1 MGVMEKGGE
10 RGSPMTGRFSLEVGP
25 EEAGK
30 RLDVW
35 LTEKLTGLSRTRIQ
49 HLLEEGLILVDGKPA
64 KANHK
69 VRPGQRIWGE
79 IPPPKS
85 LSAQP
90 EPLPLDIIYEDEDL
104 IVVNKPQG
112 MVVHP
117 APGNETGTL
126 VNALLYHCGDLSGIG
141 GALRPGIVHRLDK
154 DTSGLLVAAK
164 NDFAHRSLAAQIKA
178 RKVKRV
184 YLALVYGEI
193 KEPAGKIE
201 APIGRHPVDR
211 QRMAVTFRNSRPAIT
226 YYHVLKRFTGFTLL
240 EVHLETGR
248 THQIRVHMAY
258 LGHPVVG
265 DVLYGPKKQAFEVP
279 GQLLHAGKLG
289 FYHPRTGDY
298 LEFTAPLPPTFI
310 RVLEFLSGGTN
321 IDITL
326 LFS

>member
-1 MGVMEKGGE
+1 
-10 RGSPMTGRFSLEVGP
+10 MTRRFSLEVGP

-35 LTEKLTGLSRTRIQ
+35 LTEKLTGVSRSRIQ
-49 HLLEEGLILVDGKPA
+49 RLIEEGLILVGGRPV
-64 KANHK
+64 KASHK
-69 VRPGQRIWGE
+69 VRPGQKIWGE
-79 IPPPKS
+79 VPPPPS
-85 LSAQP
+85 LKARP
-90 EPLPLDIIYEDEDL
+90 EPIPLDIVYEDEDL

-117 APGNETGTL
+117 APGNESGTL
-126 VNALLYHCGDLSGIG
+126 VNALLYHCGDLSGMG
-141 GALRPGIVHRLDK
+141 GTIRPGIVHRLDK

-178 RKVKRV
+178 RKVKRI

-211 QRMAVTFRNSRPAIT
+211 QRMAVTFKNSRPALT
-226 YYHVLKRFTGFTLL
+226 YYRVLRRFEGFTLL
-240 EVHLETGR
+240 EVHLKTGR

-258 LGHPVVG
+258 LNHPVVG
-265 DVLYGPKKQAFEVP
+265 DALYGPKKQAFEVP
-279 GQLLHAGKLG
+279 GQLLHAAKLG
-289 FYHPRTGDY
+289 FHHPRTGDY
-298 LEFTAPLPPTFI
+298 LEFMAPLPPAF
-310 RVLEFLSGGTN
+310 RHVLELLSGETN

>member
-1 MGVMEKGGE
+1 
-10 RGSPMTGRFSLEVGP
+10 MTGRFSLEVGP

-35 LTEKLTGLSRTRIQ
+35 LTEKLTGVSRTRIQ
-49 HLLEEGLILVDGKPA
+49 HLLEEGLILVDGKIA

-79 IPPPKS
+79 IPPPRS
-85 LSAQP
+85 LKAQP
-90 EPLPLDIIYEDEDL
+90 EPLPLDIVYEDEDL

-117 APGNETGTL
+117 APGNESGTL

-178 RKVKRV
+178 RQVKRV

-211 QRMAVTFRNSRPAIT
+211 QRMAVTFKNSRPAIT
-226 YYHVLKRFTGFTLL
+226 HYRVLKRFPGFTFL

-298 LEFTAPLPPTFI
+298 LEFTAPLPPAFV
-310 RVLEFLSGGTN
+310 RVLDLLSA
-321 IDITL
+321 
-326 LFS
+326 